1 MKIELLKNAFRGVT
15 RQEKAALAALAIVP
29 RKRRDLP
36 VASIHFDTVNEAP
49 VVERA
54 ELLALALKIFDLA
67 VHMELDEAEGLIG
80 LLQDAG
86 VLLKKDGRFLRW
98 QMRAGIEQGAVVD
111 LIAFARAMMQASPRK
126 DDVLELLN
134 DIACRRYQAAS

>member
-1 MKIELLKNAFRGVT
+1 MKIELLNNAFRGVT

-29 RKRRDLP
+29 RKRRELP
-36 VASIHFDTVNEAP
+36 VASIHFDTVNKAP

-54 ELLALALKIFDLA
+54 ELLALASKIFDPQC
-67 VHMELDEAEGLIG
+67 MELDEAEGLIG

-111 LIAFARAMMQASPRK
+111 LIAFARAIMQASPRK

-134 DIACRRYQAAS
+134 DIACHRYQAAS

>member
-1 MKIELLKNAFRGVT
+1 MKIELLNNAFRGVT

-29 RKRRDLP
+29 RKRRELP

-54 ELLALALKIFDLA
+54 ELLALASKIFDPQC
-67 VHMELDEAEGLIG
+67 MELDEAEGLIG

-98 QMRAGIEQGAVVD
+98 QMRAGIGQGAVVD

-134 DIACRRYQAAS
+134 DIACHRYQAAS

>member
-1 MKIELLKNAFRGVT
+1 MKIELLNNAFRGVT

-29 RKRRDLP
+29 RKRRELP

-54 ELLALALKIFDLA
+54 ELLALASKIFDPQC
-67 VHMELDEAEGLIG
+67 MELDEAEGLIG

-86 VLLKKDGRFLRW
+86 VLLKKDGHFLLW
-98 QMRAGIEQGAVVD
+98 QMQAGIEQGAVVD
-111 LIAFARAMMQASPRK
+111 LIASVRAMMPASPHK
-126 DDVLELLN
+126 DNILDLLN
-134 DIACRRYQAAS
+134 DIAGRRYQAAS

>member
-15 RQEKAALAALAIVP
+15 RQEEAALAALAIVP
-29 RKRRDLP
+29 RKRRELP
-36 VASIHFDTVNEAP
+36 VASTHFDTVNEAP

-54 ELLALALKIFDLA
+54 ELLALASKIFDPQR
-67 VHMELDEAEGLIG
+67 MERDEAEGLIG

-86 VLLKKDGRFLRW
+86 VLPKKDGRFLRW

-111 LIAFARAMMQASPRK
+111 LIAFARAMMPASPRK

-134 DIACRRYQAAS
+134 DIAGRRYQAAS